1 MMKLIMYRTIIT
13 FTQMNDWRSWKD
25 KETKLH
31 HSYRKAKRYSKKL
44 IKKLSN
50 SSDYADLRCWIE
62 PVFIKEQIKAKE
74 SL

>member
-1 MMKLIMYRTIIT
+1 MMKLVMYRTIIT

-31 HSYRKAKRYSKKL
+31 HSYKKAKRYGKKRMGKMSK
-44 IKKLSN
+44 

-62 PVFIKEQIKAKE
+62 PVFIKEQIKVNGC
-74 SL
+74 L